1 MSEAQSIQWYPG
13 HMAKTKRKIEQDLK
27 LSGCGG
33 RACRC
38 PCTGFQPEPLT
49 GTLIENKPRIIL
61 LNKSDMADAA
71 ETARWIA
78 AYKQEGAWALA
89 VDCKSGKGVNGF
101 VPLVREAL
109 KDRIAQW
116 EAKGMAGRAIRIM
129 VVGIPNVGKSSLI
142 NKLTRGGKAE
152 VEDRPGV
159 TRQNRWFRVG
169 KGMDLLD
176 TPGVLWP
183 KFEDPIAGERL
194 AFTGAVRDD
203 ILDVEWLAMRLLEL
217 LAAEYP
223 QALRQRYKFEELP
236 QPLEGAALLELVG
249 RKRGMLVSGGEVD
262 TLRAATSTLL
272 DEFRAGKLGRI
283 TLEKAGR

>member
-1 MSEAQSIQWYPG
+1 MSDIQSVQWYPG

-27 LSGCGG
+27 LVDAVAELVDARVPVSS
-33 RACRC
+33 RNPMLAS
-38 PCTGFQPEPLT
+38 LVN
-49 GTLIENKPRIIL
+49 NKPRIVL
-61 LNKSDMADAA
+61 LNKSDMADPG

-78 AYKQEGAWALA
+78 AYKKENIRALA
-89 VDCKSGKGVNGF
+89 LDCKSGKGINGF
-101 VPLVREAL
+101 VPLVQEAL
-109 KDRIAQW
+109 RDRIMQW
-116 EAKGMAGRAIRIM
+116 EQKGMVGHVIRVM

-142 NKLTRGGKAE
+142 NKLAKGGKAE

-183 KFEDPIAGERL
+183 KFEDPIVGERL

-217 LAAEYP
+217 LAKEYP
-223 QALRQRYKFEELP
+223 QELQKRYKIPELP
-236 QPLEGAALLELVG
+236 ENIASDLLLEMIG
-249 RKRGMLVSGGEVD
+249 KKRGMLISGGEVD
-262 TLRAATSTLL
+262 TLRAATMLL

-283 TLEKAGR
+283 TLEKAGI